1 MNTKSRLLQNVISKL
16 GSVNDISLPGISDEV
31 KMHVLA
37 QQIVDSIRRIEYVEV
52 LAKRNINPLRTNP
65 NSNLFDPLKAAILE
79 NKKGN
84 IDEAF
89 WLLFLATHFGKSP
102 AYGWEV
108 VADIYGARGG
118 QKYWSW
124 TEVTNDFAG
133 FDSWFQNACIDII
146 NEKPKLKFNNHRKYQ
161 SLRYQTKNSVPVVV
175 RSYIDYIGGHNSH
188 VAKLEEANYAT
199 NNDPDLLF
207 DYFYNGLNKNVKSFS
222 RLGVF
227 DLVTMWAKTGL
238 VEFYPTK
245 AYIKGSTGPKPGVT
259 LLFFGMTSGFSDDVL
274 EAKLAELSKVL
285 SLGSYS
291 MQILEDSLCNWQKN
305 PDRYMLFKG

>member
-118 QKYWSW
+118 QKCWSW

-222 RLGVF
+222 RLGIF

-285 SLGSYS
+285 SLGPYS